1 MYTEFFRLCGF
12 ESEEIENERP
22 RIERALTIAE
32 IDQRDIDQAHQR
44 VLEFFDTELLG
55 VRKVLA
61 IYLNQFLDLVLAREE
76 GKRIIYSVYP
86 PVARLG
92 VATTLTAQDIYCHS
106 PEIVV
111 DVVMGQIFG
120 KLDPILETAEA
131 NGLPPGIAQCSLN
144 QARVGA
150 IAKGLAPIPDIT
162 LSAGFFCDQSPK
174 VDDLL
179 HEVYGVENVFVD
191 ACMDSSWDEFPEI
204 NPRRVQYFAEEQRR
218 ARDKIGRI
226 FGIEITDDSLR
237 QAVKEYGKLWYVMQQ
252 ILQMMKNEPQPISS
266 VDLGLFY
273 WMISSPER
281 QTLQKG
287 LQALQILAR
296 EVKQRVAEGKGVV
309 RKGAPRVAWTI
320 PHATDPGIMHMAEGC
335 GLSIP
340 VIVFAAVTPGEM
352 VKSQYS
358 TPEER
363 SAESELR
370 YGVYHSLSGL
380 IYRYKSVCEAWNVDG
395 FVQANHYSCR
405 CSYGS
410 LITKKAL
417 ESDLNLPVLDLEWDA
432 YDSRNHNVEKLKT
445 KIETFA
451 ELLLAKQSH

>member
-1 MYTEFFRLCGF
+1 MLNEFFTLCGF
-12 ESEEIENERP
+12 DATEVENERP
-22 RIERALTIAE
+22 RIEKAFMIANISQEDEERAH
-32 IDQRDIDQAHQR
+32 DR
-44 VLEFFDTELLG
+44 VLEFFDTELVG
-55 VRKVLA
+55 VRKVLG
-61 IYLNQFLDLVLAREE
+61 IYLKQFVDLVLAREE
-76 GKRIIYSVYP
+76 GKKIVYSVYP

-92 VATTLTAQDIYCHS
+92 VATTLTSQDVYCHA
-106 PEIVV
+106 PEVVV
-111 DVVMGQIFG
+111 DIVMGQIFG
-120 KLDPILETAEA
+120 KLDSILETAEV

-150 IAKGLAPIPDIT
+150 IASGLVPVPDIT

-204 NPRRVQYFAEEQRR
+204 SPRRVQYFAEEQRR
-218 ARDKIGRI
+218 AREKIGRTLE
-226 FGIEITDDSLR
+226 IEITDDSLR
-237 QAVKEYGKLWYVMQQ
+237 QAAKEYGKLWYVMQQ
-252 ILQMMKNEPQPISS
+252 VLQMMKNDPQPISS

-281 QTLQKG
+281 QTLQNG

-296 EVKQRVAEGKGVV
+296 EVKHRVNEGKGVV
-309 RKGAPRVAWTI
+309 QKGSPRVAWTI
-320 PHATDPGIMHMAEGC
+320 PHATDPGIMHMVEGC

-352 VKSQYS
+352 VKSQYP

-395 FVQANHYSCR
+395 FIQANHYSCR

-410 LITKKAL
+410 LITKKVV

-445 KIETFA
+445 KIETFG
-451 ELLLAKQSH
+451 EVLLAKQSH